1 MWRQDLGLC
10 FPSQR
15 TYNSCKYMTS
25 HNQRRVVDN
34 NIISDALPALEIKI
48 DQAFE
53 FVGILS
59 FVLKEIALVER
70 FIFVDRQAAETTRLF
85 IVQFEGILDGVDF
98 TYNYRTTN
106 PIILGQ
112 HAYHQGVW
120 IYSNAESVREG
131 PGAESDRT
139 TQFLQDRGYIHEDA
153 LAMSRLARIV
163 DDARRHEIIIFYQ
176 ETLKSLGLSLETYA
190 QLAPERQQDFE
201 NALTERSLQN
211 FQATDLS

>member
-1 MWRQDLGLC
+1 
-10 FPSQR
+10 
-15 TYNSCKYMTS
+15 MTS
-25 HNQRRVVDN
+25 HNQRRIVGN
-34 NIISDALPALEIKI
+34 TIISDELPALQIKV
-48 DQAFE
+48 DPTFE

-70 FIFVDRQAAETTRLF
+70 FIFVGRQAAETTRLF
-85 IVQFEGILDGVDF
+85 IVQFEGVLDGVDF

-106 PIILGQ
+106 SIILGQ

-120 IYSNAESVREG
+120 MYSNAESVREG

-163 DDARRHEIIIFYQ
+163 DNARRHEIIIFYQ

-190 QLAPERQQDFE
+190 QLAPEKQQDFE

-211 FQATDLS
+211 FQVTDLS